1 MNTRLV
7 LFVFAL
13 CLSIVTYGQHF
24 AYDNNVRSL
33 QVTRNNN
40 PLLPPVLKLGKQS
53 YLTISW
59 DEMSHDYHH
68 YTYRIEHCTR
78 EWQPS
83 TDIFESDYLQGTNNN
98 PVEDYE
104 TSFNTTQLYTHYS
117 ITFPNRNANVLLSG
131 NYRLLVYDDGDTD
144 SQPVL
149 EARFMVVEDGMHL
162 AMQVSS
168 NTDIDFNEHHQ
179 QVSLQ
184 LNYGALNVI
193 DPYNQIHA
201 VVMQNR
207 RTSKTI
213 AGIKP
218 NINKATGLEWT
229 HRDDFIFAAGNEYH
243 KFEILN
249 VNQSGM
255 NVDHMRWFEPYHH
268 ATLWINDV
276 PHSYL
281 SAQDNNGVF
290 YPRTQDQES
299 NSTQSEYVIVH
310 FTLES
315 PCLEQDVYVS
325 GQWSNSEAD
334 PVCQMHYN
342 DEYGY
347 YEAAI
352 LLKQGYYEYQYITE
366 DGSTLNTMGDFWQTE
381 NEYQTFIYYRETGGR
396 YDRIVG
402 YQCINTNF

>member
-1 MNTRLV
+1 
-7 LFVFAL
+7 
-13 CLSIVTYGQHF
+13 
-24 AYDNNVRSL
+24 
-33 QVTRNNN
+33 
-40 PLLPPVLKLGKQS
+40 
-53 YLTISW
+53 
-59 DEMSHDYHH
+59 
-68 YTYRIEHCTR
+68 
-78 EWQPS
+78 
-83 TDIFESDYLQGTNNN
+83 
-98 PVEDYE
+98 
-104 TSFNTTQLYTHYS
+104 
-117 ITFPNRNANVLLSG
+117 
-131 NYRLLVYDDGDTD
+131 VYDDGDTD

-315 PCLEQDVYVS
+315 PHLEQDVYVS

-402 YQCINTNF
+402 YQCVNTNF